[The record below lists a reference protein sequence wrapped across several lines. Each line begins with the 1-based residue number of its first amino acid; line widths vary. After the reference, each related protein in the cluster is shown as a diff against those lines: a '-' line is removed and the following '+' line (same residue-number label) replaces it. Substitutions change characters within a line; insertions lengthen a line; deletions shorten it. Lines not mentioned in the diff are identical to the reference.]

1 MSPGP
6 SMSCK
11 GSLGIHGVQW
21 PEYGDGARASLEY
34 GKKKKSKKKMLNS
47 FNLGTGL
54 YGLRWRPATRVRL
67 EPQGEKEAL
76 TPGTKVEGMP
86 KTFKGWHSD

>member
-1 MSPGP
+1 MG
-6 SMSCK
+6 M
-11 GSLGIHGVQW
+11 V
-21 PEYGDGARASLEY
+21 LEPPLNMV
-34 GKKKKSKKKMLNS
+34 KKKSKKKMLNP

>member
-1 MSPGP
+1 
-6 SMSCK
+6 
-11 GSLGIHGVQW
+11 
-21 PEYGDGARASLEY
+21 
-34 GKKKKSKKKMLNS
+34 MLNP